1 METRLA
7 TPRPS
12 ALARLAQWTQRRPV
26 IALLAWVVV
35 LAGAIGAAGAAGSAF
50 EDDYSMPGTES
61 QELSDLLEER
71 APEADTASIQ
81 VVFGDEDGV
90 ASERDRIESLL
101 DEIAG
106 MPGVTG
112 VDDPFAGR
120 GTVSEDGTVG
130 YATAGFDGTTEDV
143 EPMLEAAEDASGDG
157 LEVALGGDP
166 VREVE
171 EGEGGAAEGVGM
183 LAALVILV
191 LMFGSLL
198 AASLPLI
205 TAVFAVGIT
214 FCLSMVISHV
224 VTLPTYLTPIMF
236 LVGLGVG
243 IDYALL
249 IFARFR
255 SELLH
260 GSNRKGAATVAL
272 DTAGRSV
279 LFAGSVVIVALAGLY
294 ALGLGS
300 LQSVAVSVALVVLV
314 TMLASVT
321 LLPALLGLFGRR
333 IEKRVRRHAAK
344 ANRIPGQRWNAWSRF
359 IEKRAWAALAL
370 VLAALVALSAPVL
383 GLRLGFA
390 DAGTED
396 ESLQSRQAYDM
407 LAEGFGPG
415 FNGPLMVVTDGAR
428 SEADAAVEA
437 MSGLESVEQVSP
449 AFQIGDDLWM
459 STVVGTGG
467 PSDEAT
473 VDLVHLLRDDVLSEV
488 EGTQLVGGSTAASI
502 DFSDIIEDR
511 APLFLLLVV
520 GLSMLLLTVVFRS
533 VLIPVKAAVLNLL
546 TIGASLGVVTWIF
559 QEGLFGIQ
567 PGPVEAFAPVM
578 LFAIVFGLSMDYE
591 VFLVSRMREVGAH
604 REPDRG
610 GSEGPGLDRRRDHG
624 RRGDHDRRVRGV
636 HPQRRQ
642 AAPAVRHRH
651 GGGDLHRRLRHPLP
665 AGPGDHADHGPGG
678 VVDAEVDGQ
687 GAPPRDGRTRVRDRA
702 PRTRRGP
709 LSDEQAAAPDG
720 SGAAACCIC
729 LERVCRAKRHYRLRT
744 GLA

>member
-1 METRLA
+1 M
-7 TPRPS
+7 
-12 ALARLAQWTQRRPV
+12 
-26 IALLAWVVV
+26 IALVAWVVV

-71 APEADTASIQ
+71 APEADTTSVQ

-101 DEIAG
+101 AEIAG

-112 VDDPFAGR
+112 VDDPFAGH

-130 YATAGFDGTTEDV
+130 YATAGFEGTVEDV
-143 EPMLEAAEDASGDG
+143 ESLLEATEDASGDG

-166 VREVE
+166 VREAE

-198 AASLPLI
+198 AASMPLI

-321 LLPALLGLFGRR
+321 LLPALLGLFGTR
-333 IEKRVRRHAAK
+333 IEKRVRKHAAGAK
-344 ANRIPGQRWNAWSRF
+344 RIPGQRWNAWSRL

-415 FNGPLMVVTDGAR
+415 FNGPLMVVTDGSR
-428 SEADAAVEA
+428 SGAEAAVEA

-449 AFQIGDDLWM
+449 ASQIGDDLWM
-459 STVVGTGG
+459 SMVVGTGG

-473 VDLVHLLRDDVLSEV
+473 VDLVHQLRGDVLSEV
-488 EGTQLVGGSTAASI
+488 EGTQLVGGATASSI
-502 DFSDIIEDR
+502 DFSDIIADR

-567 PGPVEAFAPVM
+567 PGPVEAFVPVM
-578 LFAIVFGLSMDYE
+578 LFALIFGLSMDYE
-591 VFLVSRMREVGAH
+591 VFLVSRIREEWVRTGDPTEAVRKGLASTGGVITAAATIMISVFAAFILNDARLLQQFGIGMAVAIFIDAFIIRCLLVPAIMRLMGRAAWWMPKWMDRALPHVTVEPEPETAP
-604 REPDRG
+604 REPV
-610 GSEGPGLDRRRDHG
+610 S
-624 RRGDHDRRVRGV
+624 VR
-636 HPQRRQ
+636 
-642 AAPAVRHRH
+642 
-651 GGGDLHRRLRHPLP
+651 
-665 AGPGDHADHGPGG
+665 
-678 VVDAEVDGQ
+678 
-687 GAPPRDGRTRVRDRA
+687 
-702 PRTRRGP
+702 
-709 LSDEQAAAPDG
+709 
-720 SGAAACCIC
+720 
-729 LERVCRAKRHYRLRT
+729 
-744 GLA
+744 